1 MHIYSTSEIRQARGT
16 DMFKKPT
23 RARVSKY
30 STNQPTNQNCLQTVT
45 PVETWL
51 DPTTDSLTPA
61 RLKMSRG
68 GMCSNYILTNITY
81 FL

>member
-30 STNQPTNQNCLQTVT
+30 STNQPKLLTNSD